1 MHSVIIESHS
11 LLTANGAAPIVPC
24 VCAPYVRG
32 LRRPA
37 IFQTSYRG
45 DHMTNAESIDRLANR
60 FFTAV
65 EEMDGKTLDEIYTS
79 DAVIWHNYDNFEQL
93 RDDNLAM
100 LAQFSTMFKSFKY
113 TDVRRRFFDHGF
125 VQQHVARG
133 VKANGKPFDLFAC
146 MVVTVRGDQI
156 ARIEEYFDSAQDP
169 R

>member
-1 MHSVIIESHS
+1 
-11 LLTANGAAPIVPC
+11 
-24 VCAPYVRG
+24 
-32 LRRPA
+32 
-37 IFQTSYRG
+37 
-45 DHMTNAESIDRLANR
+45 MTNAESIDRLANR

-65 EEMDGKTLDEIYTS
+65 EEMDGRTLDEIYTA
-79 DAVIWHNYDNFEQL
+79 DAVIWHNYDNFEQP
-93 RDDNLAM
+93 RADNLAM